1 MSYVPASGRFG
12 RRRRGLRP
20 ADAWVE
26 RLQIL
31 LSTRPGQLP
40 WRPTFGV
47 DLEWLV
53 GQPLNGVNLSL
64 LEWRVKSAVTE
75 WLPQLTVR
83 ELSVNVVSDYQRA
96 RNQRD
101 RAVPIAESAL
111 LPYGAGG
118 IVEIQLDVVSPEGP
132 LDFGMTLGAKP

>member
-1 MSYVPASGRFG
+1 MSYVSKAGRFG
-12 RRRRGLRP
+12 ERRRTVRG

-47 DLEWLV
+47 DLDWLV

-64 LEWRVKSAVTE
+64 LQWRVQSAVAE
-75 WLPQLTVR
+75 WLPQLDVR
-83 ELSVNVVSDYQRA
+83 KLDVKVVSDYERA
-96 RNQRD
+96 RNGRD
-101 RAVPIAESAL
+101 RTVPIAESAL

-118 IVEIQLDVVSPEGP
+118 VVEISLDVVSPEGP
-132 LDFGMTLGAKP
+132 IDFGMTLGAPK